1 MLRRAMLRLAIN
13 LIPVRK
19 RRRELRDKFFPK
31 RNTIDITAG
40 TRCLMICPHPDDEML
55 GAGGVLV
62 KYAAHF
68 DVCCISSAGVACKDI
83 GAEQRADIRITEFH
97 RVMDALGVKNRWIF
111 KTFGVP
117 PFIEQID
124 GMFRDYCAVLDF
136 SKYDYIFL
144 PHPRDSHPEHLYITN
159 VLVKRLLRKQ
169 GYNPNTTIAF
179 YEVWTPMESVT
190 TYVDISDVAKRKFEV
205 LGLYKSQLGWIKY
218 PERVEGLN
226 KYRGMLANNVKYA
239 EAFRVRSV
247 ESYLWGRRSRM

>member
-19 RRRELRDKFFPK
+19 RRRELRDRFFTK
-31 RNTIDITAG
+31 RNTIDITAD

-179 YEVWTPMESVT
+179 YEVWTPHQFPNYYE
-190 TYVDISDVAKRKFEV
+190 DISDVAAEKRRI
-205 LGLYKSQLGWIKY
+205 LGLYESQWVKY
-218 PERVEGLN
+218 NLIPRMMGLN
-226 KYRGMLANNVKYA
+226 AYRGFHADNAEYA
-239 EAFRVRSV
+239 EAFELIPVKK
-247 ESYLWGRRSRM
+247 YLRKGQL